1 MIKIICVGKIKE
13 KYLKE
18 AIEDYSSRIKK
29 YTNIEIVELNDEKI
43 DNEKATKKKEGERIL
58 NNIKE
63 KDYVITLDL
72 NGKEYNSLAFA
83 KFMNDI
89 FIINSNIVFVIG
101 GSLGLDDEVLKRA
114 NHSIS
119 FSKFTFPHQL
129 FRVVLL
135 EQIYRSYK
143 INNNENY
150 HK

>member
-72 NGKEYNSLAFA
+72 KGKEYNSLAFA